1 MNKHLAAL
9 LDRIPTW
16 PEEAQDEAM
25 AVLFDIEEKARILGL
40 LSPAEQAKLEALRA
54 EINHAVERGSNHT
67 DKEVEASIANAL
79 DAWERAQKDR

>member
-1 MNKHLAAL
+1 MNKHLVAL

-54 EINHAVERGSNHT
+54 QINQAVERGSSHS
-67 DKEVEASIANAL
+67 DKEVEASIPDEL
-79 DAWERAQKDR
+79 DARERARKGK